1 MDYVIDINPPKINSK
16 KYFNIKFDSNS
27 QPFLSSISKNS
38 YPNVVD
44 MQIGDALYILESC
57 GYDVKIISG
66 FNGKVIKQE
75 LDENDQVKTI
85 LLSVN

>member
-44 MQIGDALYILESC
+44 MQIGMHYI
-57 GYDVKIISG
+57 
-66 FNGKVIKQE
+66 F
-75 LDENDQVKTI
+75 
-85 LLSVN
+85 

>member
-1 MDYVIDINPPKINSK
+1 
-16 KYFNIKFDSNS
+16 
-27 QPFLSSISKNS
+27 
-38 YPNVVD
+38 
-44 MQIGDALYILESC
+44 MQIGDALYILESS

>member
-1 MDYVIDINPPKINSK
+1 MLWYANWRCII
-16 KYFNIKFDSNS
+16 YFRI
-27 QPFLSSISKNS
+27 I
-38 YPNVVD
+38 
-44 MQIGDALYILESC
+44 